1 MGKEKTTKKRGKL
14 KMLYREHKKTFI
26 VYWVLR
32 IFVLLIMIRSI
43 FLQSYENVA
52 LCLLTLV
59 LFYVPS
65 IIKKTLRIELPSTLE
80 IIVLLFIFSAEILGE
95 IECFYVRLNGWDTM
109 MHTIN
114 GFLCAAIG
122 FSLVEILNREKNVKV
137 NMSPLFMAVVAFC
150 FSMTIGVLCV
160 FVEFGSDKL
169 LHSDIQKDT
178 VIHEIYSVSLDPTN
192 SNIPIALKDITDVT
206 VNGQSLELGGYLDI
220 GLRDTMKDLGVNFIG
235 AVVFS
240 VMGFFYMNT
249 QGEVTGKIVESLV
262 PSVPEQ
268 GVSDQD
274 KSNKEEEDR
283 GRTRKRK
290 RRKQ

>member
-150 FSMTIGVLCV
+150 FSMTIGVLWE
-160 FVEFGSDKL
+160 FVEFGSDML
-169 LHSDIQKDT
+169 LHSDMQKDT

>member
-1 MGKEKTTKKRGKL
+1 MGKEKTTKKHSNLKL
-14 KMLYREHKKTFI
+14 LYREHKKTFI

-32 IFVLLIMIRSI
+32 MLVLLIMIRAI
-43 FLQSYENVA
+43 FLHNYENVA

-59 LFYVPS
+59 LFCLPS
-65 IIKKTLRIELPSTLE
+65 LVKRTLRIELPSTLE

-95 IECFYVRLNGWDTM
+95 IGCFYVRLNGWDTM

-150 FSMTIGVLCV
+150 FSMTIGVLWE
-160 FVEFGSDKL
+160 FVEFGSDML
-169 LHSDIQKDT
+169 LHSDMQKDT

-268 GVSDQD
+268 DVSEQYEA
-274 KSNKEEEDR
+274 SKEEEDR
-283 GRTRKRK
+283 RRSRKRK
-290 RRKQ
+290 KRKQ

>member
-32 IFVLLIMIRSI
+32 ILVLLIMIRSI

-65 IIKKTLRIELPSTLE
+65 IIKRTLRIELPSTLE

-150 FSMTIGVLCV
+150 FSMTIGVLWE
-160 FVEFGSDKL
+160 FIEFGSDML
-169 LHSDIQKDT
+169 LHSDMQKDT

-240 VMGFFYMNT
+240 VMGFFYMST

-268 GVSDQD
+268 DVSDQD
-274 KSNKEEEDR
+274 ESNKEAEDR